1 MISRQT
7 VAVAATACM
16 LAVAATGT
24 KAAVIELGAAGMV
37 THGEAFCGAGNAET
51 VTLTAGGYDV
61 QLSGGIGLVPNI
73 FFPAGSSFAANYGS
87 SNLGNACTVQGVG
100 TQSGYLNPLT
110 VQFFQAGTGILT
122 NVSNFFIDVFNGNDE
137 PVDYTVADNLG
148 NTSTVN
154 LAAVGNSGKHNF
166 GFAAA
171 GSIFTITAALTPGQ
185 TITWSTFINNI
196 GFLDLLG
203 GGIGGGGI
211 GGGGGVGGGGGG
223 GEVGGGG
230 VGEGGTVPEPGTLWL
245 ASLAMLSLW
254 GARRRRVA

>member
-1 MISRQT
+1 MISRKT
-7 VAVAATACM
+7 LALAATACM
-16 LAVAATGT
+16 LAVAATGS
-24 KAAVIELGAAGMV
+24 KAAVIELGAAGMT
-37 THGEAFCGAGNAET
+37 THGQAFCGAGNAEA

-87 SNLGNACTVQGVG
+87 SNLGNACTLPDLG

-110 VQFFQAGTGILT
+110 VRFFQAGTGILA
-122 NVSNFFIDVFNGNDE
+122 NVSDFFIDVFNGNDE

-154 LAAVGNSGKHNF
+154 LAAVGNGGKHNF

-171 GSIFTITAALTPGQ
+171 GSTFTVTAALTPGQ

-196 GFLDLLG
+196 GFLDLVN
-203 GGIGGGGI
+203 

-223 GEVGGGG
+223 
-230 VGEGGTVPEPGTLWL
+230 GEGGTVPEPGTLWL
-245 ASLAMLSLW
+245 ASLGMLGLW
-254 GARRRRVA
+254 RARRRQLA